1 MISGITDVVVEVEG
15 FAQVRRGTFVLVNEV
30 PDGGCG
36 MAGKAWTLEDFAA
49 QLGDGAAAG

>member
-15 FAQVRRGTFVLVNEV
+15 FTQVPRGAFVLVDEV
-30 PDGGCG
+30 PDGGLG
-36 MAGKAWTLEDFAA
+36 TLRDFAV

>member
-15 FAQVRRGTFVLVNEV
+15 FAQVPRAAFVLVDEL
-30 PDGGCG
+30 PDSGLR
-36 MAGKAWTLEDFAA
+36 TLRDFAA